1 MILSVRVYEK
11 RAFLAYLLLLS
22 GCYAAGLNGGGKTV
36 AETASAYYKMLMWRY
51 YDRASVFV
59 DEEKRKGFEEL
70 FAEDRSNLNITSY
83 EIKEVIME
91 GDERSLVKVLVTYYK
106 YPSVSEK
113 TVVVEDTWV
122 RKKGSWY
129 IRSDFE
135 DEMFR

>member
-1 MILSVRVYEK
+1 M
-11 RAFLAYLLLLS
+11 
-22 GCYAAGLNGGGKTV
+22 NGGGKTV